1 MRKNRPTLPPDIAEV
16 LERIEYWRKTR
27 PGPGRMPEALWSA
40 VVGLV
45 PAHGLN
51 PVARALRLDYYSLK
65 RRFDAAPTRL
75 KARERTPAFVE
86 VALPPVSSPA
96 QCVLELQEPRGGKMT
111 LQMHGPVDVVALAE
125 AFWRRRRCS
134 R

>member
-1 MRKNRPTLPPDIAEV
+1 MGKTHTLLPPDIAEV
-16 LERIEYWRKTR
+16 LKGIEHWRKTR
-27 PGPGRMPEALWSA
+27 PRPGRMPEGLWSA

-45 PAHGLN
+45 PSHGLN

-65 RRFDAAPTRL
+65 RRFEAAPPRR
-75 KARERTPAFVE
+75 KGPERTPAFVE
-86 VALPPVSSPA
+86 VALPPASSTA

-111 LQMHGPVDVVALAE
+111 LQMHGPMDVVALAE

>member
-1 MRKNRPTLPPDIAEV
+1 MRKNRPTLPPDITEV
-16 LERIEYWRKTR
+16 LERIEHWRKTR
-27 PGPGRMPEALWSA
+27 PGPGRMPEDLWSA

-75 KARERTPAFVE
+75 KARERTPAFLE
-86 VALPPVSSPA
+86 VSLPPVSSPA

-111 LQMHGPVDVVALAE
+111 LQMHGSVDAVALAE